1 MTHLLRLFL
10 RSFIYFLLIH
20 LTVFLAADLLLPDPA
35 RSFLGPNA
43 RQEEVETLRQE
54 MGLDRSLPIRYFIQL
69 ARMTRLE
76 FGESPYYQ
84 EDAGRVVFAHLGN
97 TLPGVFAAQVGALGL
112 GLLIG
117 LTLWTRGNRLGLR
130 VSKFGAF
137 WAQAVPGFVF
147 LVLLAAALRVW
158 LGVTPLAYTNLF
170 VILAAVVAAFF
181 PIGAITN
188 WTVGALDEAAKGE
201 PFLLLSAGLGIPRG
215 ITSRRLMRLIL
226 PGGIGLSIHTFG
238 ITFTTY
244 FFAEFIFNL
253 KGFGNL
259 LFLSVSRSDFPIII
273 TGSLVSAVLVLGLQ
287 LVGDVLTI
295 SLDPRQRHGAF

>member
-1 MTHLLRLFL
+1 MIHLPHLLI
-10 RSFIYFLLIH
+10 RSLIYLILIH
-20 LTVFLAADLLLPDPA
+20 LTVFLAANLLLPDPA

-43 RQEEVETLRQE
+43 RQEEVETLKQE
-54 MGLDRSLPIRYFIQL
+54 MGLDRRLHIRYFIQL
-69 ARMTRLE
+69 ARMARLE
-76 FGESPYYQ
+76 FGQSPYYQ
-84 EDAGRVVFAHLGN
+84 EDAGRVVFSHLGK

-117 LTLWTRGNRLGLR
+117 LILWMRGSRHGLWFSR
-130 VSKFGAF
+130 FGAF
-137 WAQAVPGFVF
+137 WVQAVPGFVF

-158 LGVTPLAYTNLF
+158 LGVTPLAYPNLF
-170 VILAAVVAAFF
+170 VVLAAVVAALF
-181 PIGAITN
+181 PIGAIMN
-188 WTVGALDEAAKGE
+188 WTIGALGETAKGE
-201 PFLLLSAGLGIPRG
+201 PFLLLSAGLGIPERV
-215 ITSRRLMRLIL
+215 TSRRLIRLIL

-287 LVGDVLTI
+287 LLGDFLTI
-295 SLDPRQRHGAF
+295 ILDPRQRHDAL